1 MAFDRIVAW
10 GFYYGILLM
19 IEKLLWKPVFSR
31 LPSFF
36 MHLYT
41 MFFVILG
48 WGIFSWQDMA
58 DGTNYFKTLFGISGN
73 FVNREAMYLLS
84 SYLILLVIAIIGSV
98 SLLRTCINRFFLPE
112 KTMRREVCGTLFVVV
127 VFILSVGLLVNS
139 SYNPFLYFRF

>member
-1 MAFDRIVAW
+1 
-10 GFYYGILLM
+10 M

-41 MFFVILG
+41 MFFVILAG
-48 WGIFSWQDMA
+48 EFFRGRYGRW
-58 DGTNYFKTLFGISGN
+58 NKLFQNIICISGN

-98 SLLRTCINRFFLPE
+98 SAASHLYKPI
-112 KTMRREVCGTLFVVV
+112 LFAGEDHASR
-127 VFILSVGLLVNS
+127 SV
-139 SYNPFLYFRF
+139 

>member
-1 MAFDRIVAW
+1 
-10 GFYYGILLM
+10 M

-84 SYLILLVIAIIGSV
+84 SYLILLVIAIIGFGFAASHLYKPILFAGEDHASRSV
-98 SLLRTCINRFFLPE
+98 WYVVCRCCFYTECCAVSQFF
-112 KTMRREVCGTLFVVV
+112 V
-127 VFILSVGLLVNS
+127 
-139 SYNPFLYFRF
+139 

>member
-10 GFYYGILLM
+10 GFVVWGIYYGILLM

-84 SYLILLVIAIIGSV
+84 SYLILLY
-98 SLLRTCINRFFLPE
+98 
-112 KTMRREVCGTLFVVV
+112 TLYVALTVTKNG
-127 VFILSVGLLVNS
+127 VFIFFGCLCALHI
-139 SYNPFLYFRF
+139 